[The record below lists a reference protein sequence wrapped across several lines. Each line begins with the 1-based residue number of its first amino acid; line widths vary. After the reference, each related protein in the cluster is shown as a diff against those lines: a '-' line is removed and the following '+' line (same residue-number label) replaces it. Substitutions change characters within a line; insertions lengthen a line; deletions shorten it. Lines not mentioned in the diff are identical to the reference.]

1 MTTANSV
8 NSPTS
13 PEKKV
18 VPISKSIF
26 GKTQDGTE
34 IELYT
39 LHNTK
44 GASAKV
50 MTFGATLTEL
60 YTPDGDGKMG
70 DVVLGFD
77 NLQQYLGKHPFFG
90 VTVGRYANR
99 IHAGK
104 FTIDGKEYQLA
115 VNNGTNTL
123 HGGLVGFDHKVWK
136 AEAKDTP
143 KGQSV
148 HFTYVSKD
156 GEENFPGT
164 LTVNVTYTLT
174 DNNEL
179 KIDYLAETDKPTVL
193 NLTNHSYF
201 NLTGSGDILQ
211 YVLYINADNYTP
223 SDSTLI
229 PTGEIRSVAGT
240 PLDFRK
246 PTIIGARI
254 GELKEVGGYDHNFV
268 VNGKAGSLREA
279 ARVYDPA
286 TGRDMEVLT
295 TEPGIQFYSA
305 IHLDEPTKGKGGV
318 IYP

>member
-1 MTTANSV
+1 MAR
-8 NSPTS
+8 
-13 PEKKV
+13 
-18 VPISKSIF
+18 
-26 GKTQDGTE
+26 
-34 IELYT
+34 L
-39 LHNTK
+39 
-44 GASAKV
+44 
-50 MTFGATLTEL
+50 
-60 YTPDGDGKMG
+60 G

-90 VTVGRYANR
+90 ATVGRYANR

-115 VNNGTNTL
+115 LNNGPNTL

-136 AEAKDTP
+136 AEPKDTP

-211 YVLYINADNYTP
+211 YVLSINADNYTP
-223 SDSTLI
+223 RGQRVDSHRRNQKCGGH
-229 PTGEIRSVAGT
+229 PTRLPQANHHRRAHWRVKRS
-240 PLDFRK
+240 RW
-246 PTIIGARI
+246 
-254 GELKEVGGYDHNFV
+254 
-268 VNGKAGSLREA
+268 LRSQLRLE
-279 ARVYDPA
+279 R
-286 TGRDMEVLT
+286 
-295 TEPGIQFYSA
+295 
-305 IHLDEPTKGKGGV
+305 
-318 IYP
+318 